1 MKMLRIL
8 YVLMDIYIHFLYY
21 LKNEVG
27 ISFLMCA
34 LLSILP
40 SLLYATYYEVWWLI
54 HLKLLPAY
62 NSLGLE
68 QLILCWFLAS
78 LLKLIGL

>member
-8 YVLMDIYIHFLYY
+8 YVLVVIYIHFLYY
-21 LKNEVG
+21 LKIRLVC
-27 ISFLMCA
+27 FLMCA
-34 LLSILP
+34 LLSILL
-40 SLLYATYYEVWWLI
+40 SLLYATYYKVWWLI